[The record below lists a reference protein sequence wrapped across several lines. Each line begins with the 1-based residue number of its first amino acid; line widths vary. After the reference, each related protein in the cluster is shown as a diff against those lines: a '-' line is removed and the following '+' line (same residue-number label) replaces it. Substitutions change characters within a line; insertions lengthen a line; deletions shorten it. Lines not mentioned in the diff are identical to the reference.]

1 LTRHLYSDIPEIGH
15 PFWPSFG
22 LTDLTN
28 GFIQL
33 LAERGAKWHNG
44 ASYESDKE
52 NAKDIAHRIPKYFR
66 M

>member
-1 LTRHLYSDIPEIGH
+1 MG
-15 PFWPSFG
+15 SFREEHG
-22 LTDLTN
+22 K
-28 GFIQL
+28 
-33 LAERGAKWHNG
+33 RC

>member
-1 LTRHLYSDIPEIGH
+1 
-15 PFWPSFG
+15 

-33 LAERGAKWHNG
+33 LAEKEGRNG
-44 ASYESDKE
+44 ITVPVMKDKE

>member
-1 LTRHLYSDIPEIGH
+1 LALIWI
-15 PFWPSFG
+15 
-22 LTDLTN
+22 DLTN

-33 LAERGAKWHNG
+33 LAEKEGRNGITG

-52 NAKDIAHRIPKYFR
+52 NAKYIAHRIPKYFR

>member
-1 LTRHLYSDIPEIGH
+1 
-15 PFWPSFG
+15 

-33 LAERGAKWHNG
+33 LAEKEGRNGISNG

-52 NAKDIAHRIPKYFR
+52 NAKYIAHRIPKYFR

>member
-1 LTRHLYSDIPEIGH
+1 MIESRTVVDAPSLYSDIPEIGH

-33 LAERGAKWHNG
+33 LAEKGEMA
-44 ASYESDKE
+44 
-52 NAKDIAHRIPKYFR
+52 
-66 M
+66 